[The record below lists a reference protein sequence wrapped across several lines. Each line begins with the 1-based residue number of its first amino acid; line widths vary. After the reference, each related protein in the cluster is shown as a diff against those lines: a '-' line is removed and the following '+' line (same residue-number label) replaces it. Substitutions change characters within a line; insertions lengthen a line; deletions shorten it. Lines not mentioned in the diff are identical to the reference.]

1 VTAVDDPR
9 GGRIVHLAGLLGV
22 TGLVGC
28 RVSRVYYLQGDL
40 SMEETDRLSREVLVD
55 PVVDEV
61 TMGSPLPASH
71 PVVEVAPRPGVTDV
85 EARELERAA
94 AALGLPPVRASTAR
108 RYELIGD
115 LDEAAVSAISRRLL
129 ANEIIE
135 LHSLGAGQPC
145 FDSPASGEA
154 QVNAVKLDGLTD
166 ADLLRLS
173 REGLLSLDLGEMRAI
188 RDHFEREGRDPTD
201 AELET
206 LAQTW
211 SEHCMHKTFRARI
224 RLEHTKSDGS
234 VAFSSHEGLLA
245 ALREVT
251 EEIDPPWLR
260 SAFDDNAGIVAFDD
274 HFDLAFKVETHNH
287 PSALE
292 PFGGANTG
300 IGGVVRDVMGVSA
313 RNNKIHVA
321 IAAWPWPA
329 YFSPEARM
337 KGIRLQTT
345 KWRRPSPECAPV
357 QAKAAGLYMICTLAK
372 HEAEDGGYD
381 DALMLDW
388 RGQISEST
396 GANIFLNFDGALHT
410 PTADCFLSGITRQTV
425 MDLAGRRGIA
435 VIERAIMPDELD
447 KAIEVFVT
455 GTAAEVTPVGEI
467 DDHEYT
473 VGEITKQLMED
484 YDAIVRR
491 KAAA

>member
-1 VTAVDDPR
+1 MSSPPFDDRDGVIWYNGEMVPWRDATLHVLNHGLHYASAVFEGER
-9 GGRIVHLAGLLGV
+9 SYEGEIFKLREH
-22 TGLVGC
+22 T
-28 RVSRVYYLQGDL
+28 
-40 SMEETDRLSREVLVD
+40 ERLFYS
-55 PVVDEV
+55 
-61 TMGSPLPASH
+61 
-71 PVVEVAPRPGVTDV
+71 
-85 EARELERAA
+85 
-94 AALGLPPVRASTAR
+94 
-108 RYELIGD
+108 
-115 LDEAAVSAISRRLL
+115 AAVMGFQI
-129 ANEIIE
+129 
-135 LHSLGAGQPC
+135 PY
-145 FDSPASGEA
+145 
-154 QVNAVKLDGLTD
+154 
-166 ADLLRLS
+166 
-173 REGLLSLDLGEMRAI
+173 
-188 RDHFEREGRDPTD
+188 
-201 AELET
+201 T
-206 LAQTW
+206 L
-211 SEHCMHKTFRARI
+211 
-224 RLEHTKSDGS
+224 
-234 VAFSSHEGLLA
+234 
-245 ALREVT
+245 
-251 EEIDPPWLR
+251 EEIDQ
-260 SAFDDNAGIVAFDD
+260 AC
-274 HFDLAFKVETHNH
+274 
-287 PSALE
+287 
-292 PFGGANTG
+292 
-300 IGGVVRDVMGVSA
+300 RDVLTANRIQDGYVRPIAWRGAEMMGVSA

-372 HEAEDGGYD
+372 HEAEAGGYD

-396 GANIFLNFDGALHT
+396 GANIFLNFGGALHT

-425 MDLAGRRGIA
+425 MDLAGRRGIE

-455 GTAAEVTPVGEI
+455 GTAAEVTPVGGI